1 MLSAMGPNA
10 VRETVPCEPCELP
23 TEQPAG
29 NGAVELVTGSH
40 AIAER
45 LSRLRLAATRE
56 IRTLMAQGSW
66 TTPGDAVNGA
76 PERAV
81 VAVAALARD
90 LPPVLPRPG
99 GRAVRLR
106 VVGHVPAEFVLADRA
121 AALLS
126 LSPRAGGPGE
136 PAALLV
142 RQAGLLASLSEL
154 FESTWQEARPPHDR
168 TAEDPAEDLVE
179 GPDAVDLEVLSLLF
193 VGLTDTSVA
202 RQLGLGL
209 RTVQRRVKRLMELAG
224 VTTRLQLGRH
234 AAERGWTERR

>member
-1 MLSAMGPNA
+1 MGPNA
-10 VRETVPCEPCELP
+10 VRETVPCELP
-23 TEQPAG
+23 TERPAG

-56 IRTLMAQGSW
+56 ICTLMAQRSW

-81 VAVAALARD
+81 VAVAALPRD
-90 LPPVLPRPG
+90 LPPVLPHPG
-99 GRAVRLR
+99 GHAVRLR
-106 VVGHVPAEFVLADRA
+106 AVGHVPAEFVLADRA
-121 AALLS
+121 AALVS

-154 FESTWQEARPPHDR
+154 FENTWQKARSPHDR
-168 TAEDPAEDLVE
+168 TAGDLVE